1 MNVSERLPANW
12 LPAPM
17 IVGAFD
23 QIEKDDRTEAD
34 QMEAEAEAEV
44 DEMA

>member
-1 MNVSERLPANW
+1 
-12 LPAPM
+12 M

-23 QIEKDDRTEAD
+23 QIEEDDRTEAD
-34 QMEAEAEAEV
+34 QTETEAEV